1 MKYTDAQNARI
12 AGVLTGLA
20 AGDALGA
27 GYEFTPP
34 MAASDRVDMIGG
46 GLGDFAPGE
55 WTDDTSMAIV
65 IARALVHSRGELT
78 NAACGQMVR
87 EWAAWARTAPD
98 VGTQTRAVLLASQ
111 RLAIDAG
118 RSTMT
123 ADDAVTAAE
132 AVHRQT
138 GRSGGNGSLMRTA
151 PVALA
156 FLDRDPAEAFDAATR
171 ISALTHFDPEA
182 GEACGL
188 WTVAIHHAVH
198 SGALDIRVGLP
209 LLPPGRAVVW
219 EDRIRVAE
227 SSVPSYFRN
236 NGWVVEAL
244 QAAWSAIAGSR
255 SEHVDGPTHLRTA
268 LEAAVRGGVDTD
280 TVAAIAGSLLGAAY
294 GVAAIPNRW
303 FRKLHGWP
311 GLRARDLI
319 GLGTA
324 LTEHSPMDGRWPAVE
339 RMDYSQWDGADGAA
353 VVAHP
358 DDPGVLLGP
367 ADALATAEYDA
378 VVSLC
383 RVGSAEA
390 RVASTEDHAE
400 FWLIDGDNPYPEFTL
415 RDAAETVRA
424 FRAEGKRVLLHC
436 VRMESRTPTV
446 AAFYGALVTGSA
458 PLEALEGVRA
468 VLPKA
473 NPNATFRQ
481 LLENA

>member
-1 MKYTDAQNARI
+1 
-12 AGVLTGLA
+12 VLTGLA
-20 AGDALGA
+20 TGDALGA

-46 GLGDFAPGE
+46 GLGDFAPSE

-65 IARALVHSRGELT
+65 IARALVDSRGELT
-78 NAACGQMVR
+78 HSACGQMVR

-98 VGTQTRAVLLASQ
+98 VGNQTRAVLRASQ
-111 RLAIDAG
+111 RLATDAG

-123 ADDAVTAAE
+123 ANDAVTAAE

-138 GRSGGNGSLMRTA
+138 GRSGGNGSWMRTA

-156 FLDRDPAEAFDAATR
+156 FLDRDPTAAFDAATR

-219 EDRIRVAE
+219 EERIRVAE
-227 SSVPSYFRN
+227 GSVPGDFRN

-244 QAAWSAIAGSR
+244 QGAWSAIASSHTEG
-255 SEHVDGPTHLRTA
+255 VDGPTHLQAA
-268 LEAAVRGGVDTD
+268 LEGAVRGGVDTD

-303 FRKLHGWP
+303 LRKLHGWP
-311 GLRARDLI
+311 GLRARDLM
-319 GLGTA
+319 GLGAA
-324 LTEHSPMDGRWPAVE
+324 LARRSPLEGRWPAVE
-339 RMDYSQWDGADGAA
+339 RMDYNQWDGAADAA

-358 DDPGVLLGP
+358 DDPDVLLGP
-367 ADALATAEYDA
+367 VAALATADYDA

-383 RVGSAEA
+383 RVGSAEG
-390 RVASTEDHAE
+390 RVRSAPNHAE
-400 FWLIDGDNPYPEFTL
+400 FWLLDGENPYPAFTL

-446 AAFYGALVTGSA
+446 AAF
-458 PLEALEGVRA
+458 
-468 VLPKA
+468 
-473 NPNATFRQ
+473 
-481 LLENA
+481 